1 MSILFSQLIDECV
14 SCFNGADGDILTVDA
29 NMTYRNSMINPV
41 ITHSLIT
48 DFEMFF
54 RIIIACG
61 LGCLIG
67 WERERHRNIVSAGIR
82 TYGAICLGACAFGIV
97 SLYIAGADPSRV
109 AAQVV
114 TGIGF
119 LGGGIIFRQ
128 GDYVTG
134 LTTAATLWATA
145 AVGLAVSMGLYLTSF
160 LTAILIFLLLYLPRL
175 AWWKKIST
183 K

>member
-1 MSILFSQLIDECV
+1 MMIVIHTTLQTDLELF
-14 SCFNGADGDILTVDA
+14 A
-29 NMTYRNSMINPV
+29 
-41 ITHSLIT
+41 
-48 DFEMFF
+48 
-54 RIIIACG
+54 RIIIACV
-61 LGCLIG
+61 LGGLIG

-82 TYGAICLGACAFGIV
+82 TYGAIALGSCAFTIV
-97 SLYIAGADPSRV
+97 GMYIFNSDPSRV

-145 AVGLAVSMGLYLTSF
+145 AVGMAVAFGMYVIAL
-160 LTAILIFLLLYLPRL
+160 LTAVLLFLLLYLPRMD
-175 AWWKKIST
+175 WWKKISA

>member
-1 MSILFSQLIDECV
+1 MVTPTFQAEFDMIFRVIV
-14 SCFNGADGDILTVDA
+14 ACF
-29 NMTYRNSMINPV
+29 
-41 ITHSLIT
+41 
-48 DFEMFF
+48 
-54 RIIIACG
+54 
-61 LGCLIG
+61 LGGLIG

-82 TYGAICLGACAFGIV
+82 TYGAISLGACAFGILSYV
-97 SLYIAGADPSRV
+97 VGDADPSRI
-109 AAQVV
+109 ASQVV

-145 AVGLAVSMGLYLTSF
+145 AVGLAVAFGLYLVALLIS
-160 LTAILIFLLLYLPRL
+160 LLIFLLLYLPRL
-175 AWWKKIST
+175 AWWKKISA

>member
-1 MSILFSQLIDECV
+1 MLIPNVELDLIMIFRVILA
-14 SCFNGADGDILTVDA
+14 CFMGG
-29 NMTYRNSMINPV
+29 
-41 ITHSLIT
+41 
-48 DFEMFF
+48 
-54 RIIIACG
+54 
-61 LGCLIG
+61 LIG

-82 TYGAICLGACAFGIV
+82 TYGAIALGSCSFGV
-97 SLYIAGADPSRV
+97 LSYFLAEQDPSRM
-109 AAQVV
+109 AGQVI

-145 AVGLAVSMGLYLTSF
+145 AVGLLIGFGYYLIGMLTS
-160 LTAILIFLLLYLPRL
+160 ILIFLLLYLPRL
-175 AWWKKIST
+175 PWWKKISA

>member
-1 MSILFSQLIDECV
+1 MLPNTLETEF
-14 SCFNGADGDILTVDA
+14 A
-29 NMTYRNSMINPV
+29 
-41 ITHSLIT
+41 
-48 DFEMFF
+48 MFF
-54 RIIIACG
+54 RVIFACF
-61 LGCLIG
+61 LGCIIG

-97 SLYIAGADPSRV
+97 SLYIPNADSSRV

-145 AVGLAVSMGLYLTSF
+145 AVGLTVAVGMY
-160 LTAILIFLLLYLPRL
+160 LTAILIALLIFLLLYLPRL
-175 AWWKKIST
+175 PFWKKISA

>member
-1 MSILFSQLIDECV
+1 
-14 SCFNGADGDILTVDA
+14 
-29 NMTYRNSMINPV
+29 MITPD
-41 ITHSLIT
+41 LIT
-48 DFEMFF
+48 DIEIFF
-54 RIIIACG
+54 RIVLSCF
-61 LGCLIG
+61 LGGLIG

-82 TYGAICLGACAFGIV
+82 TYGAIALGACAFGIL
-97 SLYIAGADPSRV
+97 SMALSDSDPTRI

-114 TGIGF
+114 SGIGF

-145 AVGLAVSMGLYLTSF
+145 SVGLAVSFGYYFMASS
-160 LTAILIFLLLYLPRL
+160 TAALIFLLLYMPRVS
-175 AWWKKIST
+175 WWKKISA

>member
-1 MSILFSQLIDECV
+1 MAAPILSPTLPE
-14 SCFNGADGDILTVDA
+14 
-29 NMTYRNSMINPV
+29 
-41 ITHSLIT
+41 

-54 RIIIACG
+54 RVIVACF
-61 LGCLIG
+61 LGGLIG

-82 TYGAICLGACAFGIV
+82 TYGAIALGACAFGILSYYV
-97 SLYIAGADPSRV
+97 TDTDPSRI

-145 AVGLAVSMGLYLTSF
+145 AVGLAVAFGLYFVGL
-160 LTAILIFLLLYLPRL
+160 LIAILIFLLLYLPRM
-175 AWWKKIST
+175 AWWKKISA

>member
-1 MSILFSQLIDECV
+1 MQPHTLQMDL
-14 SCFNGADGDILTVDA
+14 
-29 NMTYRNSMINPV
+29 
-41 ITHSLIT
+41 
-48 DFEMFF
+48 EMFF
-54 RIIIACG
+54 RVILACF

-82 TYGAICLGACAFGIV
+82 TYGAISLGACAFAIV
-97 SLYIAGADPSRV
+97 GMFITGADPSRV
-109 AAQVV
+109 AAQIV

-145 AVGLAVSMGLYLTSF
+145 AVGLAAAVGMYLTSM
-160 LTAILIFLLLYLPRL
+160 LIALLIFLLLYLPRM
-175 AWWKKIST
+175 AWWKKISS

>member
-1 MSILFSQLIDECV
+1 MVIHMTTPILL
-14 SCFNGADGDILTVDA
+14 
-29 NMTYRNSMINPV
+29 
-41 ITHSLIT
+41 T

-54 RIIIACG
+54 RIIFACF
-61 LGCLIG
+61 LGGLIG

-82 TYGAICLGACAFGIV
+82 TYGAISLGACAFGLLG
-97 SLYIAGADPSRV
+97 LYVGGEGADPARI

-145 AVGLAVSMGLYLTSF
+145 AVGLAVSVGLYVTSL
-160 LTAILIFLLLYLPRL
+160 LTAVLIFLLLYLPRM
-175 AWWKKIST
+175 AWWKKISA